1 MGQQYLPAPRS
12 DFIGIENIIH
22 LATGGEPPLLT
33 CHRDAFEKFALDKA
47 EGMSGYARHWELVE
61 GVRNKIAGF
70 FNLSIGDIALI
81 GNASEGIVKVLS
93 SINWQEGEN
102 VVISELD
109 YTSGRYALGNL
120 KRLGVEVRLVPKT
133 GWYIDTDDLK
143 NACDDKTRVLYL
155 SQVNATT
162 GQFIDISNLS
172 EHLKSSNVAFI
183 LDASH
188 ALGVVPVQG
197 HLADFTVSSCYKF
210 ALGIHEG
217 IFAWNQSRTRD
228 FIPFGVGWSSAT
240 AGKKRDDF
248 FLKPGAKRVEY
259 GNAGHLGAY
268 LLNESLDYLNNFGI
282 QKISSHAREMCKKII
297 DGLKT
302 NGLEVITP
310 TASHEIAGNAA
321 FAFNKPEY
329 FVKRAAEDG
338 ILVWG
343 DNNRVRISAHVFT
356 TENDIDVFLGE
367 LPKYLS

>member
-1 MGQQYLPAPRS
+1 MGQQYLPAARS

-22 LATGGEPPLLT
+22 LATGGEPPLLAR
-33 CHRDAFEKFALDKA
+33 HRDAFEKFAQDKA
-47 EGMSGYARHWELVE
+47 AGMSGYARHWELVE
-61 GVRNKIAGF
+61 GVRNKAAGF
-70 FNLSIGDIALI
+70 FNLNVGDIGLI

-93 SINWQEGEN
+93 SIDWHGGDN

-120 KRLGVEVRLVPKT
+120 KRLGVEVRMVPKT

-143 NACDDKTRVLYL
+143 NACDDKTRVLYI

-172 EHLKSSNVAFI
+172 EHLKSSKVALI

-188 ALGVVPVQG
+188 ALGIVPVQG

-240 AGKKRDDF
+240 AGDKRDEF

-268 LLNESLDYLNNFGI
+268 LLDESLDYLNNFGLD
-282 QKISSHAREMCKKII
+282 QISDHAREMCKKVL

-302 NGLEVITP
+302 THLEIITP
-310 TASHEIAGNAA
+310 QNPYEIAGNVA
-321 FAFNKPEY
+321 FAFKDPESI
-329 FVKRAAEDG
+329 VKKAEADG
-338 ILVWG
+338 ILIWG
-343 DNNRVRISAHVFT
+343 DNDRVRISAHVFT
-356 TENDIDVFLGE
+356 TAADVEVFLDK
-367 LPKYLS
+367 LPRYLD